1 MQEHRKKI
9 LNRLRRIEGQI
20 KGLEKMVER
29 EAPCVEVLTQ
39 LSAATSAMKQ
49 TGNAI
54 IQEYMKQC
62 INETVQDPDKSL
74 EEFKKVLARYIAM

>member
-1 MQEHRKKI
+1 MKEHRKKV

-20 KGLEKMVER
+20 KGLGKMVEN
-29 EAPCVEVLTQ
+29 EAPCIEVLTQ

-54 IQEYMKQC
+54 IREYLKQC
-62 INETVQDPDKSL
+62 IDETAQGQEKSL
-74 EEFKKVLARYIAM
+74 EEFKKVLSRYIAM